1 MLLSL
6 AGARWTQDEEILKYM
21 DENVVEQVQRD
32 KCCLRCKYFEVR
44 TGFCRFNPPTPVVTQ
59 TKTGSYIT
67 SVYSKVNYPQ
77 LDWCQKFEKA
87 D

>member
-1 MLLSL
+1 
-6 AGARWTQDEEILKYM
+6 M

-32 KCCLRCKYFEVR
+32 KCCLRCKYFEAR

-67 SVYSKVNYPQ
+67 SVYSKVNYP
-77 LDWCQKFEKA
+77 
-87 D
+87 